1 MNQDILQKIKDLGVP
16 EEQTEE
22 FYELLSGQ
30 VLEQIFTDYADKA
43 TDEELKVMET
53 RLQESKST
61 EHLQTILNEVALTVY
76 GDENQA
82 AAAITKTYNDKLE
95 EARIQIE
102 ETRNLLQRAQA
113 GDPEATRAIE
123 EAQKTEEYQSLMND
137 N

>member
-1 MNQDILQKIKDLGVP
+1 MNQDILQKIKDLGIP

-76 GDENQA
+76 GDENLAADTITQA
-82 AAAITKTYNDKLE
+82 YDDKLE

-102 ETRNLLQRAQA
+102 ETRNLLQRVQS

-123 EAQKTEEYQSLMND
+123 EAQQTEEYKSLMSE
-137 N
+137 

>member
-1 MNQDILQKIKDLGVP
+1 MNQDILQKIKDLGIP

-30 VLEQIFTDYADKA
+30 VLEQVFTDYADKA

-61 EHLQTILNEVALTVY
+61 EHLQTTLNEVALTVY

-82 AAAITKTYNDKLE
+82 AAAITKIYKDKLE

-102 ETRNLLQRAQA
+102 ETRNLLQRAQS
-113 GDPEATRAIE
+113 GDLEAKKAIE
-123 EAQKTEEYQSLMND
+123 EAQQTEEYKSLMSE
-137 N
+137 